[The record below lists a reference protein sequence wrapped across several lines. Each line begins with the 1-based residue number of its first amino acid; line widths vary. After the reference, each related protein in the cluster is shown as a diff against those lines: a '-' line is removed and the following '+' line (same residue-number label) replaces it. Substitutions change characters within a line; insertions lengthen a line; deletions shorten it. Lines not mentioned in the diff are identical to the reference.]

1 MLVFSRNKL
10 LFLVLILINFHQ
22 VCFAQNIYR
31 IFLKDK
37 ANTEY
42 DPFSYLHPKAIE
54 RRLIHGIDLCDPSD
68 FPLNQDY
75 VRNISNLSD
84 SVHGHSRWMNAL
96 FIFCKDENLYKISQL
111 PYVQRIEKTESFIG
125 TVACETNKKKAK
137 PEFDTFVSAQNKALL
152 TAQLDRIGKKIL
164 GDNEL
169 DGRGVIVCIVD
180 VGFKSVSYNPAF
192 EHIRRRNGILATYDF
207 VKKRDNVDISMAH
220 GTNVFSCL
228 GGRAGPYQIGL
239 ATGANYLL
247 ARTENITE
255 FLNEEE
261 NWLLAAEWAD
271 KNGADIIN
279 SSLGYTHQRYI
290 PENMDGK
297 TTFVSRAAQIAVNK
311 GILVV
316 SSAGNEGS
324 GAWKRVAAPG
334 DAPGVLTV
342 GGIDPETGI
351 HIDFSSYGPSWDKR
365 LKPEVCAY
373 GRALASGKHGLT
385 VVDGTSF
392 SSPLVAGFAACLKQ
406 KFPALTNIQLKDLIC
421 RSGDLWP
428 YYDYAH
434 GYGVPQPYFLL
445 KDTFV
450 EEPFLKV
457 FENNEEVILS
467 LNAKQT
473 VPDSANAYKQ
483 DSVQRDNYIL
493 DNSKIAAKEDSSGI
507 ILSNPP
513 DIANNSKFKYSTK
526 MPEYLFYH
534 IKNKKGYIDKYYV
547 LDMKDPLNEEI
558 TISKSIAEKP
568 FSIAFFY
575 KGYYKE
581 LFIKE

>member
-1 MLVFSRNKL
+1 LIFLRFNIL
-10 LFLVLILINFHQ
+10 LIF
-22 VCFAQNIYR
+22 VCLFCFNQDTLAQNAYR
-31 IFLKDK
+31 VFLKDK
-37 ANTEY
+37 YNTEY
-42 DPFSYLHPKAIE
+42 NPFSYLHPKAIE
-54 RRLIHGIDLCDPSD
+54 RRIIHGLDLCDPSD
-68 FPLNQDY
+68 FPLNEDY
-75 VRNISNLSD
+75 LRKITSLSD
-84 SVHGHSRWMNAL
+84 SIHGQSRWMNAV
-96 FIFCKDENLYKISQL
+96 FVFCSEENIAKIAQL
-111 PYVQRIEKTESFIG
+111 PFVQSIEKTERFLG
-125 TVACETNKKKAK
+125 TVACELDKKKVK
-137 PEFDTFVSAQNKALL
+137 PDFDTSVSPKDKALL
-152 TAQLDRIGKKIL
+152 AAQLDRIGRKIL
-164 GDNEL
+164 SDSGL

-180 VGFKSVSYNPAF
+180 VGFKSYSYNPAF
-192 EHIRRRNGILATYDF
+192 EHIRKRKGILATYDF
-207 VKKRDNVDISMAH
+207 VKKREDIDISMAH

-228 GGRAGPYQIGL
+228 GGQAGPYQIGL

-261 NWLLAAEWAD
+261 NWLMAAEWAD

-279 SSLGYTHQRYI
+279 SSLGYTHQRYV

-324 GAWKRVAAPG
+324 GSWKRVAAPG

-342 GGIDPETGI
+342 GGIDPKTGI

-365 LKPEVCAY
+365 LKPEICAY
-373 GRALASGKHGLT
+373 GRALASSKHGLT

-406 KFPALTNIQLKDLIC
+406 KFPTMTNVQLKDLIC

-434 GYGVPQPYFLL
+434 GYGVPQPYFLFKDTIEENPSL
-445 KDTFV
+445 KISENNDEIILTLAKLDTSLDSVKSLTQDSLQTINLISDSSVNQTLNDTFV
-450 EEPFLKV
+450 
-457 FENNEEVILS
+457 I
-467 LNAKQT
+467 
-473 VPDSANAYKQ
+473 
-483 DSVQRDNYIL
+483 
-493 DNSKIAAKEDSSGI
+493 
-507 ILSNPP
+507 NPTNDP
-513 DIANNSKFKYSTK
+513 KFNYSTQ

-534 IKNKKGYIDKYYV
+534 IKNKKGYLDKYYV
-547 LDMKDPLNEEI
+547 LDMKDESNEEI
-558 TISKSIAEKP
+558 IISKTITDKP
-568 FSIAFFY
+568 FSIEFFY

-581 LFIKE
+581 LIIKE